1 MTSRG
6 YRAMTARRTVL
17 LSAAIVAALGLAAC
31 HKSGDEAP
39 TVDPKAV
46 AAAQAAISSPAWL
59 RQHLPAQTVSYVRI
73 PSPWGMIGG
82 TPNGRPLDAAV
93 VTKAHLDVVAKL
105 RESIAKDKALADLKV
120 APVLSLLLDD
130 LRSPVEVALID
141 PLGIPSPTSRV
152 VVTALLS
159 YPSIDAFNARLAAL
173 SATSPILAA
182 PLDAKGNG
190 KLVSGGVVRYDVA
203 THRLWATQAVQDPSD
218 SAKLDAL
225 IADIDKANADS
236 APASLKALEPR
247 IDTSGQGLFGWL
259 TVRGIGGVAAAHAGD
274 NPLGRLPADF
284 ATKADAIAF
293 GAGTVDGQ
301 GQFRFIAHAPQARIL
316 QYLAPASFAPT
327 IKAAGEPRW
336 VLTFALP
343 GPDAFKRF
351 ENNLNLDFGPDG
363 AAKYHEFDAKLK
375 ERFDTSIADYTR
387 WFGPEL
393 VVFAD
398 DAGTYYALRTRDM
411 KGWREHLAS
420 LGSRGWKTGTTQ
432 VDGAEVH
439 WATTPPRGTDL
450 LPKDEPSM
458 KPLAE
463 LIGRMGGKSWWI
475 EDGDWIVM
483 LKVPQALSDRV
494 AAKPDTSLADWL
506 SHRHYPGD
514 RTLIGF
520 TATSHGAQ
528 REAYYTY
535 IQILQ
540 VLASAAGSDA
550 DIATLPSAHTLGL
563 PDKGVLGAAIETDQ
577 DTLALSFT
585 YQETPFELLGQGGS
599 GSIMATTAILAAI
612 AVPQYQNYVVRAQV
626 ATALEAADPVK
637 AAVASKRLA
646 TGRFPA
652 NNAAAGLGKPDSLG
666 NDMAGSVAIGQGGAI
681 VVTLDSTPPH
691 KADAKLDSGQII
703 LTPRVEKD
711 RVDWSCEADGIDN
724 KYLPILCRA
733 PAMEP

>member
-1 MTSRG
+1 
-6 YRAMTARRTVL
+6 MTARRTVL

-31 HKSGDEAP
+31 HKGGDETP
-39 TVDPKAV
+39 TADPKAI

-73 PSPWGMIGG
+73 PSPWTMIGG
-82 TPNGRPLDAAV
+82 TPNGRPLDAALSA
-93 VTKAHLDVVAKL
+93 KAHLDVVATL
-105 RESIAKDKALADLKV
+105 RESIAKDKALADLKI
-120 APVLSLLLDD
+120 ASVLSLLLDD

-141 PLGIPSPTSRV
+141 PLGIPSPTSRI
-152 VVTALLS
+152 VVTAVLG
-159 YPSIDAFNARLAAL
+159 YPSVDAFNARLASL
-173 SATSPILAA
+173 STTSPILTG

-190 KLVSGGVVRYDVA
+190 TLTSGGVVRYDVA
-203 THRLWATQAVQDPSD
+203 IHRLWATQAVKDPSD
-218 SAKLDAL
+218 AAKLDAL
-225 IADIDKANADS
+225 IADIDKATADS
-236 APASLKALEPR
+236 APASLKTLESR
-247 IDTSGQGLFGWL
+247 IHTSGQGLFGWL
-259 TVRGIGGVAAAHAGD
+259 TVRGIGGVAAAQAGD

-301 GQFRFIAHAPQARIL
+301 GQFRFITHAPQARIL
-316 QYLAPASFAPT
+316 QYLAPTSFAPT
-327 IKAAGEPRW
+327 IKTAGEPRW
-336 VLTFALP
+336 ALTFALP
-343 GPDAFKRF
+343 GPDAFKHF
-351 ENNLNLDFGPDG
+351 EDNLNLDFGPDA
-363 AAKYHEFDAKLK
+363 AAKYRELDNKLKQRFDAS
-375 ERFDTSIADYTR
+375 FADYPR

-411 KGWREHLAS
+411 KVWRDHLTS
-420 LGSRGWKTGTTQ
+420 LASRGWKTGTTQ

-439 WATTPPRGTDL
+439 WVSSPPQGTEF

-458 KPLAE
+458 KPLAD

-483 LKVPQALSDRV
+483 AKVPQALSDRV

-528 REAYYTY
+528 RDAYYTY

-540 VLASAAGSDA
+540 VLAAASGSDA

-585 YQETPFELLGQGGS
+585 YQETPFELLGQSGS
-599 GSIMATTAILAAI
+599 GSMVGTAAILAAI
-612 AVPQYQNYVVRAQV
+612 AIPQYQNYIIRAQV
-626 ATALEAADPVK
+626 ASALEAAAPVK

-652 NNAAAGLGKPDSLG
+652 NNAAAGLGKPDTLG
-666 NDMAGSVAIGQGGAI
+666 NDYAGSVAIGQGGAI
-681 VVTLDSTPPH
+681 EITLDATPPH
-691 KADAKLDSGQII
+691 KTNAKLDSGQLI

-711 RVDWSCEADGIDN
+711 RVDWDCEAEGIE
-724 KYLPILCRA
+724 KQYLPALCRG
-733 PAMEP
+733 PAIEP